1 MELTY
6 TDIIYLVFALN
17 KVLQTDMSQIDKA
30 QYESLLYRMKI
41 SEKGKRIRKEFLD
54 GEKPCADPK
63 LLKDCTDTWKRMVE
77 GK

>member
-30 QYESLLYRMKI
+30 HYENLLYRLKI
-41 SEKGKRIRKEFLD
+41 SEKGKKIRQSFGTSAKEWM
-54 GEKPCADPK
+54 EKNVHE
-63 LLKDCTDTWKRMVE
+63 RS
-77 GK
+77 